1 MYDGFHEKLDNAV
14 EDSEDMIKDRY
25 TWIKGLWKKTLR
37 FFKRNEQQQQRIQT
51 TIQEWVDIDILYR
64 LQLLSSVI
72 IATFGL
78 LTDSTPVIIG
88 AMLIAPLL
96 QPIQAISFAI
106 ATGKM
111 KLYFKSL
118 KYLVLS
124 IAFSLIGAII
134 LATLV
139 PFGTLTSEIL
149 ARTTPTIL
157 DLWVAFA
164 SGMIAFLVLWY
175 KKLSGTIVGAAIAAS
190 LLPPLCAT
198 GIWLY
203 FLNRDVAVGT
213 FLLFLANLVA
223 IIFAWLLFFFL
234 YGFAPQ
240 YANKKNKIK
249 QIVIISITT
258 ILVSIPLRT
267 SMIRISDNLKTRTT
281 ISNTLKLT
289 LPTIDPAVQL
299 VEFSADKTKTIQN
312 VALTIKVPESV
323 LFTNEYKDLLSEKI
337 AFALK
342 EPVALSLEIMPISSI
357 YIPQDVVVSHD
368 EKITTTLTNYV
379 VEHYKDV
386 YILSTE
392 VKNLSDKYYVGIEM
406 FSENPM
412 HVTNLIHVF
421 ESHLQET
428 FDKTYAVRIRWLDD
442 IASDVK
448 KSELED
454 KLFQEFSKLFPHSV
468 IHTFDVARDITNSS
482 GQSETSLSITT
493 IFQTSQSPQKTD
505 TILARR
511 KYLKQRDYWYPVS
524 INASISYIDEKT
536 Y

>member
-1 MYDGFHEKLDNAV
+1 
-14 EDSEDMIKDRY
+14 
-25 TWIKGLWKKTLR
+25 
-37 FFKRNEQQQQRIQT
+37 
-51 TIQEWVDIDILYR
+51 
-64 LQLLSSVI
+64 
-72 IATFGL
+72 
-78 LTDSTPVIIG
+78 
-88 AMLIAPLL
+88 
-96 QPIQAISFAI
+96 
-106 ATGKM
+106 
-111 KLYFKSL
+111 
-118 KYLVLS
+118 
-124 IAFSLIGAII
+124 
-134 LATLV
+134 
-139 PFGTLTSEIL
+139 
-149 ARTTPTIL
+149 
-157 DLWVAFA
+157 
-164 SGMIAFLVLWY
+164 
-175 KKLSGTIVGAAIAAS
+175 
-190 LLPPLCAT
+190 
-198 GIWLY
+198 
-203 FLNRDVAVGT
+203 
-213 FLLFLANLVA
+213 
-223 IIFAWLLFFFL
+223 L

-428 FDKTYAVRIRWLDD
+428 FDKTYAVRIR
-442 IASDVK
+442 
-448 KSELED
+448 
-454 KLFQEFSKLFPHSV
+454 
-468 IHTFDVARDITNSS
+468 
-482 GQSETSLSITT
+482 
-493 IFQTSQSPQKTD
+493 
-505 TILARR
+505 
-511 KYLKQRDYWYPVS
+511 
-524 INASISYIDEKT
+524 
-536 Y
+536 